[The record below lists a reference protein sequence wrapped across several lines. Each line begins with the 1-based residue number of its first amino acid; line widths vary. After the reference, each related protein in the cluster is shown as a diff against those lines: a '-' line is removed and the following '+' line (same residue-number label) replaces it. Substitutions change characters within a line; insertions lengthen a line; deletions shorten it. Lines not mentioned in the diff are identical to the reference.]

1 MKDKR
6 IYIRV
11 TEEMKEALRLKAG
24 ERGISEY
31 IEGLIER
38 DLEGVVLH
46 GPSRE
51 EMIDLKSMVNSFA
64 TEKFTGTSSTS
75 EQQRK
80 QVDRLPV
87 SSLLDL
93 GMEELHED
101 KEPMIEY
108 NDDYSQGRVVG
119 RHKK

>member
-38 DLEGVVLH
+38 DLGQVSSEHVDDA
-46 GPSRE
+46 SRYL
-51 EMIDLKSMVNSFA
+51 MFNPLS
-64 TEKFTGTSSTS
+64 TEKFTGVSATS

-93 GMEELHED
+93 GMEEVHED

>member
-11 TEEMKEALRLKAG
+11 TEEMKETLRLKAG